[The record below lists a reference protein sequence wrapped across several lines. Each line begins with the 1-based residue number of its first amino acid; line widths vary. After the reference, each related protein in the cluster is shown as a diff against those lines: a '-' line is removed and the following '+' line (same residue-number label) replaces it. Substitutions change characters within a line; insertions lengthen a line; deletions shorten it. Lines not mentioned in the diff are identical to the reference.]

1 MKTKIYLFILSFF
14 TLVPC
19 KASRTSRMYDSV
31 EHAIESHNNGDSTE
45 LIVVIVG
52 GIILGILWLIWKNNK
67 NK

>member
-1 MKTKIYLFILSFF
+1 MQTKFYLFILSIFA
-14 TLVPC
+14 LVSC
-19 KASRTSRMYDSV
+19 EGSRTARMIDSA

-45 LIVVIVG
+45 LIVLIVG